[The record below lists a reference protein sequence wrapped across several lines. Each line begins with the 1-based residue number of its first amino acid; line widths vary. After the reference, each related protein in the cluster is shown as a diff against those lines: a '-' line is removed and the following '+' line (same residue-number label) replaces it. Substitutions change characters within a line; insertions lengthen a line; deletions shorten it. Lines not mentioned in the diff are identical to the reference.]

1 MREIDERTVI
11 TVENSNAPR
20 LRWRF
25 VYLLS
30 VAQRRVQAF
39 IQSNADGQTA
49 ARAGLLMALSPERG
63 TPMAQLGQALD
74 LGAPAISNLI
84 ERAQK
89 AGLIERQ
96 PDPADGRA
104 WIIALTKAGHAARKE
119 AVLGARKLNTRL
131 CEGFTDAE
139 LEIVAR
145 WLEAVRLKFPKQ
157 ETNEREEVEK

>member
-1 MREIDERTVI
+1 MTR
-11 TVENSNAPR
+11 VENTNAPR

-30 VAQRRVQAF
+30 VAQRRVHAF
-39 IQSNADGQTA
+39 IKSQTDGQTA
-49 ARAGLLMALSPERG
+49 ARAGLLMAVSPEHG
-63 TPMAQLGQALD
+63 TPMGQLGQALG

-84 ERAQK
+84 ERAAD

-104 WIIALTKAGHAARKE
+104 WMIALTKAGHAARKE
-119 AVLGARKLNTRL
+119 AVLGARKLNARL

-139 LEIVAR
+139 LEIVGR
-145 WLEAVRLKFPKQ
+145 WLDAVRLKFPQQ
-157 ETNEREEVEK
+157 EIDERKE